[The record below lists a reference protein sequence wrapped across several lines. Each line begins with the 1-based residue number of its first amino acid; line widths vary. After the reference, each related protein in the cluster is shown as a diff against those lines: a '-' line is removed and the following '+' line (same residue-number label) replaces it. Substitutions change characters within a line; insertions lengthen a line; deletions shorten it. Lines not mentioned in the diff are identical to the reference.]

1 MTERTYLSFR
11 VQYSEGHGCAGCELL
26 KVVLIWLYN
35 QKQKVTFCKNYYD
48 IVALEYVVIY

>member
-1 MTERTYLSFR
+1 MTVRTYLSFR

-48 IVALEYVVIY
+48 IVALE